1 MADRKKRDDKKTG
14 YKGVP
19 YQRPKGWV
27 ARGAAFLFA
36 VVFAVCICIAPGESQ
51 GIEKARA
58 KEEPPVQAEDGT
70 TAVIEEKIP
79 DDLGSLYAKSAVL
92 MDADSQRVLISKDGG
107 TMRPMASTT
116 KIMTCILAL
125 EEGNMEDVVTASGK
139 AASQPKVH
147 LGMRE
152 GEQFILKDLLHS
164 LMLES
169 HNDSAYAIAEHIA
182 GSVPEFAD
190 KMNAKAKEIGCENA
204 HFVTPNGLDGTD
216 EGGTHSISAAD
227 LAKIMSYCIAK
238 SPKSEEFLAITQTR
252 QYGFSDV
259 SGKRN
264 FSCTNHNQF
273 LDMMEGALSG
283 KTGFTGDAGYCYV
296 GALRKDGKTFVVALL
311 ACGWPNNKS
320 YKWADTKKLMAY
332 ALENYEYR
340 DVYIKPE
347 TSPIPVLE
355 GITADGQLFEEV
367 NVQVIEGTKED
378 TFNVLLRE
386 DEEVTVEVTEKDW
399 LCAPVAKGESVGS
412 VRYSLEGR
420 VIREDPLVTAEEIKE
435 RTVQWVGKKLTEIYL
450 KFRLWNK

>member
-1 MADRKKRDDKKTG
+1 MADRIKRNGKKEENKR
-14 YKGVP
+14 VP
-19 YQRPKGWV
+19 NQRPKRKA
-27 ARGAAFLFA
+27 ARGAAFFFA
-36 VVFAVCICIAPGESQ
+36 AVLTVGICTLPEERQ
-51 GIEKARA
+51 NIERA
-58 KEEPPVQAEDGT
+58 QAQDAALSVMEE
-70 TAVIEEKIP
+70 AVP

-92 MDADSQRVLISKDGG
+92 MDADGQRVLISKDGR

-125 EEGNMEDVVTASGK
+125 EEGNLEDVVTASQK

-147 LGMRE
+147 LGVQE
-152 GEQFILKDLLHS
+152 GEQFILKDLLYS

-169 HNDSAYAIAEHIA
+169 HNDSAVAIAEHIA
-182 GSVPEFAD
+182 GSVPEFAK

-216 EGGTHSISAAD
+216 DGGTHSISAED
-227 LAKIMSYCIAK
+227 LARIMSYCIAK

-259 SGKRN
+259 AGKRN
-264 FSCTNHNQF
+264 FSCTNHNLF

-311 ACGWPNNKS
+311 ACGWPNNKN

-332 ALENYEYR
+332 GLENYEYR
-340 DVYIKPE
+340 DVYIKPD
-347 TSPIPVLE
+347 TSPVPVLN
-355 GITADGQLFEEV
+355 GIKADGELFEEV
-367 NVQVIEGTKED
+367 SVQVIEESKED
-378 TFNVLLRE
+378 TFPVLLRA

-399 LCAPVAKGESVGS
+399 LHAPTAKGETVGN
-412 VRYSLEGR
+412 VHYLLNGR

-435 RTVQWVGKKLTEIYL
+435 RTIQWVGKKLLEIYL
-450 KFRLWNK
+450 KFTVWGK